1 MKIIDRRFGQPVSLV
16 PSTNH
21 IVLLPENFL
30 VSETEQ
36 PISRRDFLSV
46 LANVT
51 RVMVRASYST
61 AERDIY
67 RWEWKDTHTFKD

>member
-1 MKIIDRRFGQPVSLV
+1 MIDRRFGQPVYPFS

-21 IVLLPENFL
+21 IVLLPEKFL
-30 VSETEQ
+30 VSATAK

-61 AERDIY
+61 EHSAVY
-67 RWEWKDTHTFKD
+67 R